1 VAGFLD
7 AAVPGSLATT
17 MSRGSSYK
25 RGQDWSIMDV
35 EDLRDFA
42 KALTI
47 DDLTI
52 IMARSRQE
60 IQKKLVELGLSP
72 VKSGPNNTDE
82 S

>member
-1 VAGFLD
+1 MAGFLD
-7 AAVPGSLATT
+7 AAVPCSPATT
-17 MSRGSSYK
+17 MSRDSSYK

-60 IQKKLVELGLSP
+60 IQKKLVELGLSA
-72 VKSGPNNTDE
+72 VKSCPNDTDE
-82 S
+82 R

>member
-1 VAGFLD
+1 
-7 AAVPGSLATT
+7 
-17 MSRGSSYK
+17 MSRDSGYK

-60 IQKKLVELGLSP
+60 IQKKLVELGLSA

>member
-1 VAGFLD
+1 
-7 AAVPGSLATT
+7 
-17 MSRGSSYK
+17 
-25 RGQDWSIMDV
+25 MDI
-35 EDLRDFA
+35 EDLRGFA

-60 IQKKLVELGLSP
+60 IQEKLVELGLSAA
-72 VKSGPNNTDE
+72 KGDRNEDE

>member
-1 VAGFLD
+1 
-7 AAVPGSLATT
+7 
-17 MSRGSSYK
+17 
-25 RGQDWSIMDV
+25 MDI
-35 EDLRDFA
+35 EDLRGFA

-60 IQKKLVELGLSP
+60 IQKKLVELGLSA